1 MEDIVLI
8 VSMLALFALGFIPVI
23 KWERFIRNRSGR
35 PFTVKGA
42 KRLKRLKRGKRREAI
57 DEAVEEFEANGV
69 LYFDI
74 PCDPA
79 QIDDSDI
86 NGMD

>member
-35 PFTVKGA
+35 PFTAKGA
-42 KRLKRLKRGKRREAI
+42 KRTKRLKRREAI
-57 DEAVEEFEANGV
+57 GEAVEEFEANGV

-79 QIDDSDI
+79 QIDDSDL

>member
-35 PFTVKGA
+35 PFTA
-42 KRLKRLKRGKRREAI
+42 KRGKRREAI

-79 QIDDSDI
+79 QIDDSDL